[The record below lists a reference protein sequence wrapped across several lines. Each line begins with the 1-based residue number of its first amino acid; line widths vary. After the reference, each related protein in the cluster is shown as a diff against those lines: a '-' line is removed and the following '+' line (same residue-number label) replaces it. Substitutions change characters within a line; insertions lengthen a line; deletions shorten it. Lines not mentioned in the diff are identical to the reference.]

1 MSLTVKATI
10 LEEITFA
17 EFIQREKLNLVLE
30 QKHRHGYL
38 AMIDNIYLRNNEPC
52 SAIGLSFI
60 DALDLLA
67 EKIEGRAFGFISNKE
82 KYTIAPLFRLRKF
95 VTEPLTS
102 TENHYCFDDLTIE
115 SKVKK

>member
-1 MSLTVKATI
+1 MPLTVSATI

-17 EFIQREKLNLVLE
+17 EFLQRENLNLVLE

-38 AMIDNIYLRNNEPC
+38 AMIDNIHLRSNEPC
-52 SAIGLSFI
+52 ATIGLSFI

-67 EKIEGRAFGFISNKE
+67 ERIENSAFRFGNEE
-82 KYTIAPLFRLRKF
+82 KYTIAPLFKIRKF

-102 TENHYCFDDLTIE
+102 TENHYCFTDLHIE